1 MWAFSA
7 KAGHAKEENRQRLE
21 GRLPPTAGS
30 LIFRPTRRV
39 GHDFLE
45 LQCGKTNAGQLLLRA
60 LEEKAPFSPFSM
72 NALLRWPREILSK
85 RLTMPLTSQSDMMPW
100 GVWLPPTTGKEDDAP
115 GTVLLPTAGKE
126 DDAPGTVLLPT
137 ATAGKNSMMPPP
149 LNHHRRQRVPTQV
162 LALVV
167 VLPAPLVI
175 HGRQRLAMP
184 LLSVLPCGTV

>member
-1 MWAFSA
+1 MLSLLPLPRCFSFSSCAATRVRAPCPTTPGYAPQVWAFSA

-45 LQCGKTNAGQLLLRA
+45 LQCGKTNLGQLLLRA
-60 LEEKAPFSPFSM
+60 LEEKSPSSPFSM
-72 NALLRWPREILSK
+72 NTVLRWPREILSK

-115 GTVLLPTAGKE
+115 GTVLLPAAG
-126 DDAPGTVLLPT
+126 
-137 ATAGKNSMMPPP
+137 
-149 LNHHRRQRVPTQV
+149 
-162 LALVV
+162 
-167 VLPAPLVI
+167 
-175 HGRQRLAMP
+175 
-184 LLSVLPCGTV
+184 